1 MIFTGL
7 RRTGKS
13 TFLLHHAIQS
23 GKKVLYFSADNPCL
37 TALNLYDVIDVAM
50 ANPGNMFYLIPI
62 AFLAFAALTKS
73 AQFPFSGWLL
83 GAMVA
88 PTPSS
93 ALLHSATMVKAGVYL
108 LIRISPAMA
117 DNYVGNMVALVGGFT
132 FLVAS
137 CLAISVSDGKKVL
150 AYSTISNLGLIV
162 ACTGCGYEETIWA
175 AVFLVIFHA
184 VSKSMLFQCVGAIE
198 NTTGSRDV
206 EDMQGLFSIFPK
218 LAVILMIGIAGMFL
232 APFGMLISKWAALKA
247 FIDAQSPLVSTLMVL
262 FICFGS
268 ATTMFYWTK
277 WMAKILGQAG
287 KEKTRDLTKP
297 NEYVSMFF
305 HAVLVVA
312 LILGFPWLSQ
322 HVLKPLTSMI
332 YGEANQV
339 ISYQNITIMII
350 LLVLVKFMGASGGG
364 AQRWIAIGPFTLQPS
379 ELAKIILIVVF
390 ANFLAKFKDK
400 INTPGII
407 AMSLLIA
414 GVPLVLV
421 YVQPDLSTTIVIFA
435 MFACI
440 LFTSG
445 ISWKLVGGVF
455 AAILPVAVIGIY
467 LLFQPNISIIK
478 TYQLNRIRAFYNI
491 QVSDGDATDYS
502 SLMEQQNNAVIAIG
516 SGGLWGKGLY
526 DDSADS
532 LTNADYLYEPHTD
545 FIFAVIGEKLGFVG
559 CSVVIITLLVIII
572 YCFRVGAHAP
582 DFAGRV
588 IGCGMGSILGLQ
600 TFINLAVTTRM
611 IPNTGLT
618 LPFISYGLSSLVSLC
633 IGIGLVMNVSI
644 QQKGIFD

>member
-1 MIFTGL
+1 MKNYINKCIDTIKGYHWKRIAWFMLACVIGLAILGIKVIGVASDDASDATKQTIGLIIGLIAIIFLTVIDYHFVL
-7 RRTGKS
+7 KFS
-13 TFLLHHAIQS
+13 W
-23 GKKVLYFSADNPCL
+23 VLYA
-37 TALNLYDVIDVAM
+37 
-50 ANPGNMFYLIPI
+50 
-62 AFLAFAALTKS
+62 
-73 AQFPFSGWLL
+73 
-83 GAMVA
+83 
-88 PTPSS
+88 
-93 ALLHSATMVKAGVYL
+93 
-108 LIRISPAMA
+108 
-117 DNYVGNMVALVGGFT
+117 
-132 FLVAS
+132 
-137 CLAISVSDGKKVL
+137 
-150 AYSTISNLGLIV
+150 
-162 ACTGCGYEETIWA
+162 
-175 AVFLVIFHA
+175 
-184 VSKSMLFQCVGAIE
+184 
-198 NTTGSRDV
+198 
-206 EDMQGLFSIFPK
+206 
-218 LAVILMIGIAGMFL
+218 
-232 APFGMLISKWAALKA
+232 
-247 FIDAQSPLVSTLMVL
+247 
-262 FICFGS
+262 
-268 ATTMFYWTK
+268 
-277 WMAKILGQAG
+277 
-287 KEKTRDLTKP
+287 
-297 NEYVSMFF
+297 
-305 HAVLVVA
+305 
-312 LILGFPWLSQ
+312 
-322 HVLKPLTSMI
+322 
-332 YGEANQV
+332 
-339 ISYQNITIMII
+339 IMII

-491 QVSDGDATDYS
+491 QVSDDDATDYS
-502 SLMEQQNNAVIAIG
+502 SLMEQQDNAVIAIG

-572 YCFRVGAHAP
+572 YCFRVGSHAP

-644 QQKGIFD
+644 QQKGFFD